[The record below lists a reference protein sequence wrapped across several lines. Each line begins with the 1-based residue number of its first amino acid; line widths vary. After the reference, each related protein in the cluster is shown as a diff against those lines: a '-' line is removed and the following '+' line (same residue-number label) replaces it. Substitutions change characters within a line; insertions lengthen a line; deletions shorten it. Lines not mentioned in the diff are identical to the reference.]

1 MEGVAEDAL
10 AAIVMVRVEALLVP
24 FGVITDGEKLHVARL
39 GRPEHAN
46 EIACWKPLATAT
58 FSISCTVPPCW
69 TVTFALSDVL
79 MENGALTTLKTGDSE
94 GSYVPPPLYFA
105 VMR

>member
-1 MEGVAEDAL
+1 MEGVVEDAL
-10 AAIVMVRVEALLVP
+10 AAIVMVTLAALLAP

-58 FSISCTVPPCW
+58 FNISCAVSPCCI
-69 TVTFALSDVL
+69 VTFALPDVL
-79 MENGALTTLKTGDSE
+79 MENGALTMLRTGDAE